1 MPISASRPHSV
12 NRRRR
17 NLLRTLST
25 HPSNPKFNVFTLDEI
40 QMKIADTNP
49 IHAGDRGG
57 EILDRNSQ
65 LKTVLLHN
73 GAIGNTSTTLG
84 NFPVTRRR
92 VQTGT

>member
-1 MPISASRPHSV
+1 
-12 NRRRR
+12 
-17 NLLRTLST
+17 
-25 HPSNPKFNVFTLDEI
+25 
-40 QMKIADTNP
+40 MKIADTNP